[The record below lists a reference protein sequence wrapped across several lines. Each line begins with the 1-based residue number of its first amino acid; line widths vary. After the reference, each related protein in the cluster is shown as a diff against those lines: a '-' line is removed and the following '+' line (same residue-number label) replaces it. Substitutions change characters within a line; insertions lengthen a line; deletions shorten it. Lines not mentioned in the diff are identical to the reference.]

1 MTINRRKLLKD
12 AWAYAKAFAQFDG
25 SSPRALFADA
35 LRRCWAEAKAIAAR
49 ATRQGRPADRA
60 TSVTYRGS
68 FGGGMVRSTVSP
80 IPYNGW

>member
-1 MTINRRKLLKD
+1 MTINRRQIFKD

-49 ATRQGRPADRA
+49 ATRQALPADRA
-60 TSVTYRGS
+60 PSVTYRGS
-68 FGGGMVRSTVSP
+68 FGGGMVRSTHSP
-80 IPYNGW
+80 SIYNGW